1 MELVA
6 IYIKNFKGV
15 FHSFITLNSKFESE
29 YKKKRLRIKK
39 IPSAE
44 SYYHSISSTLIVGR
58 NGAGKTTLLEFIETF
73 NIETSSSGFMV
84 WFNQDKYEVVLKNY
98 AECITISDLKV
109 EFKNANMQYYIENRL
124 FTVKINNNLDFYSH
138 LFRPISTNIPHFI
151 DLSLAAVN
159 LDERSK
165 SNEINKILKF
175 AKSDSSVLK
184 TISNKAIKFKF
195 TVELYN
201 TLELQKLVK
210 GENIPHDL
218 KQNLL
223 NFFEKKTSDYY
234 NRANETSL
242 EYNYEF
248 VNHKAFKGYV
258 QARNKKNLSSIFAM
272 MFDKNGYS
280 VDNLPSKNTQIFN
293 LAPKILK
300 CFISDIY
307 LYDGDEANY
316 TFALLIIGTYF
327 SNSKEF
333 VADIEVIVSRIIK
346 NDEQLKRLPKALGE
360 LKINFNNLL
369 EAISMMPLSFKKAFL
384 VDNHID
390 YFIKD
395 AKDITRLISLSR
407 EMESVLSEVFYYQWQ
422 GLSSGQISTLHFYA
436 RLYDLLEKFK
446 RSLDIRNAIILI
458 DEIDLYLHPELQ
470 RTIFSQLLDFLIEL
484 RGKNNYQLILTT
496 HSPLIASDFLPQ
508 DIISIKPGRA
518 GNIIP
523 DRIRNIG
530 FGSTISDYMTQGF
543 FLNATIG
550 DRSLKKIKE
559 LLSKDSCNYSDEDKI
574 IISSIVN
581 GVLKRA
587 LEIKNDSI

>member
-6 IYIKNFKGV
+6 VYIKNFKGLY
-15 FHSFITLNSKFESE
+15 HSFISLNSKFESE
-29 YKKKRLRIKK
+29 YKKKKLRIKK

-44 SYYHSISSTLIVGR
+44 SYYHSIPSTLIVGR

-73 NIETSSSGFMV
+73 NIETSSSGFLV
-84 WFNQDKYEVVLKNY
+84 WFNQDRYEIVLKNY
-98 AECITISDLKV
+98 AECLTVSDMEV
-109 EFKNANMQYYIENRL
+109 EFKNANMQYYVENRL

-138 LFRPISTNIPHFI
+138 LFRPVSVNIPHFL

-175 AKSDSSVLK
+175 ANSDSSVLK

-195 TVELYN
+195 TVELYK
-201 TLELQKLVK
+201 TLELQKIIK
-210 GENIPHDL
+210 GENISHEL
-218 KQNLL
+218 KHELFK
-223 NFFEKKTSDYY
+223 FFEKNTDDYY
-234 NRANETSL
+234 NKAGEKSH

-248 VNHKAFKGYV
+248 VNRKAFEGYV
-258 QARNKKNLSSIFAM
+258 QAGNKKKLSSIFAM

-280 VDNLPSKNTQIFN
+280 VDNLPSKSVQIFN
-293 LAPKILK
+293 LIPKLLQ
-300 CFISDIY
+300 CFISDVF
-307 LYDGDEANY
+307 LHEVDEANY
-316 TFALLIIGTYF
+316 AFALLLIGAYF
-327 SNSKEF
+327 SNSEEF
-333 VADIEVIVSRIIK
+333 VKHVKILVSGLLKTNER
-346 NDEQLKRLPKALGE
+346 LKRLPEALNK
-360 LKINFNNLL
+360 LNKNFNNLI
-369 EAISMMPLSFKKAFL
+369 EVVNMMPLYFKKAFL
-384 VDNHID
+384 VDGHID

-407 EMESVLSEVFYYQWQ
+407 ELESSLSEVFYYQWQ

-446 RSLDIRNAIILI
+446 RSADIRNAIILI

-508 DIISIKPGRA
+508 DIISIKPGRT

-523 DRIRNIG
+523 DKIRNIG
-530 FGSTISDYMTQGF
+530 FGSTISDYMIQGF

-559 LLSKDSCNYSDEDKI
+559 LLSKDSCNYSVEDEL

-587 LEIKNDSI
+587 LEIKND

>member
-6 IYIKNFKGV
+6 VYIKNFKGL
-15 FHSFITLNSKFESE
+15 FHSFISLNSKFESE
-29 YKKKRLRIKK
+29 YKKKRLRIKR

-44 SYYHSISSTLIVGR
+44 SYYHSIPSTLIVGR
-58 NGAGKTTLLEFIETF
+58 NGAGKTTLLEFIENF

-84 WFNQDKYEVVLKNY
+84 WFNQDRYEVVLKNY
-98 AECITISDLKV
+98 AECIIASDMKA

-138 LFRPISTNIPHFI
+138 LFRPVSINIPHFL

-175 AKSDSSVLK
+175 ANSDSSVLK

-201 TLELQKLVK
+201 TLELQKIIK
-210 GENIPHDL
+210 GESVSHEL

-223 NFFEKKTSDYY
+223 NFFQKKSNDYY
-234 NRANETSL
+234 NGGGEASL

-248 VNHKAFKGYV
+248 VNRRAFEGYI

-280 VDNLPSKNTQIFN
+280 VDNLPSKNAQIFN
-293 LAPKILK
+293 LVPKLLQ
-300 CFISDIY
+300 CFISDVF

-316 TFALLIIGTYF
+316 AFALLLIGAYF
-327 SNSKEF
+327 STSKEF
-333 VADIEVIVSRIIK
+333 VTHVKVIVSGLIK
-346 NDEQLKRLPKALGE
+346 NDEQLKRLPEALDK
-360 LKINFNNLL
+360 LKRNFSNLL
-369 EAISMMPLSFKKAFL
+369 EVITMMPLFFKKAFF
-384 VDNHID
+384 VDSRID

-407 EMESVLSEVFYYQWQ
+407 ELESVISDVFYYQWQ

-446 RSLDIRNAIILI
+446 RSADKRNAIILI

-484 RGKNNYQLILTT
+484 RGENNYQLILTT

-523 DRIRNIG
+523 DKIKNIG
-530 FGSTISDYMTQGF
+530 FGSTISDYMIQGF

-559 LLSKDSCNYSDEDKI
+559 LLSKDSCKYSVEDEI

-587 LEIKNDSI
+587 LEIKNDSV